1 MKNISFLNTNKMS
14 DAWRFWL
21 KISTLILITLITISR
36 APSRFFNPLLWYED
50 GVFFLTDAY
59 EYSFWESVLR
69 PLPDS
74 YYILLNRVLAEFAT
88 IFQIEYLPLVYVLCS
103 LATAVFTY
111 GLFLSDL
118 FEWVIESLWVRI
130 LFCLAL
136 AIMPGNNEIV
146 LRFLNLHWY
155 VGIIAF
161 LFVLMDVPKSN
172 LGKFLYIITW
182 PILAL
187 STIHSI
193 CFLPCLAIRAYL
205 SKNKT
210 IWISVATLLLGS
222 LPTIGIVLSG
232 RGVSGGE
239 TGLLDYLI
247 LLINGFDARILI
259 ASVLGL
265 SQGAA
270 WTKNFGI
277 VANYLWYLPYIAFV
291 IYLFVQAARKRSYL
305 PILMWLYMMYTALIT
320 ILMSGLRREAIIE
333 ASKLV
338 STFWVGERYFILS
351 LTSFYLFVFWWL
363 SKQEWRKEIKIATWT
378 AVTVCLLFAAR
389 LDYYDP
395 TENTAYN
402 WTNEIKKI
410 KYAES
415 LDYPSRIYVGIMPD
429 AHWKATLRVHQDQF
443 DGDEAL
449 LFSEVPAHGGVD
461 IVASIN
467 KGGLS
472 IALTDQVLIEGW
484 ALKPSLEGPADKILV
499 FDEHSGEKIAETT
512 GRVERP
518 DVAEVF
524 KNDSFLYAG
533 WRISFPAYLLTPGV
547 HVLQVYAVDSTSNQA
562 HPIANG
568 HKISVIND
576 MLPEQAPAMLPK
588 ENVLA
593 ALTPGQAIRQEFRA
607 TQNSLQS
614 ITLPLV
620 ATGSSPSGLIT
631 FSLQEILPSGEN
643 RHIQSFTTDLGYI
656 EDLEQT
662 TFEFPVQV
670 YSLGKRYAL
679 TLSMIDASEDS
690 AVTSWRHSGQLEGG
704 SLSQAGVVLDGT
716 LSMQLTYYD
725 KGP

>member
-1 MKNISFLNTNKMS
+1 
-14 DAWRFWL
+14 
-21 KISTLILITLITISR
+21 
-36 APSRFFNPLLWYED
+36 
-50 GVFFLTDAY
+50 
-59 EYSFWESVLR
+59 
-69 PLPDS
+69 
-74 YYILLNRVLAEFAT
+74 
-88 IFQIEYLPLVYVLCS
+88 
-103 LATAVFTY
+103 
-111 GLFLSDL
+111 
-118 FEWVIESLWVRI
+118 
-130 LFCLAL
+130 
-136 AIMPGNNEIV
+136 
-146 LRFLNLHWY
+146 
-155 VGIIAF
+155 
-161 LFVLMDVPKSN
+161 
-172 LGKFLYIITW
+172 
-182 PILAL
+182 
-187 STIHSI
+187 
-193 CFLPCLAIRAYL
+193 
-205 SKNKT
+205 
-210 IWISVATLLLGS
+210 
-222 LPTIGIVLSG
+222 
-232 RGVSGGE
+232 
-239 TGLLDYLI
+239 
-247 LLINGFDARILI
+247 
-259 ASVLGL
+259 
-265 SQGAA
+265 
-270 WTKNFGI
+270 
-277 VANYLWYLPYIAFV
+277 
-291 IYLFVQAARKRSYL
+291 
-305 PILMWLYMMYTALIT
+305 
-320 ILMSGLRREAIIE
+320 
-333 ASKLV
+333 
-338 STFWVGERYFILS
+338 
-351 LTSFYLFVFWWL
+351 
-363 SKQEWRKEIKIATWT
+363 
-378 AVTVCLLFAAR
+378 
-389 LDYYDP
+389 
-395 TENTAYN
+395 
-402 WTNEIKKI
+402 
-410 KYAES
+410 
-415 LDYPSRIYVGIMPD
+415 
-429 AHWKATLRVHQDQF
+429 
-443 DGDEAL
+443 
-449 LFSEVPAHGGVD
+449 
-461 IVASIN
+461 
-467 KGGLS
+467 
-472 IALTDQVLIEGW
+472 LTDQVLIEGW